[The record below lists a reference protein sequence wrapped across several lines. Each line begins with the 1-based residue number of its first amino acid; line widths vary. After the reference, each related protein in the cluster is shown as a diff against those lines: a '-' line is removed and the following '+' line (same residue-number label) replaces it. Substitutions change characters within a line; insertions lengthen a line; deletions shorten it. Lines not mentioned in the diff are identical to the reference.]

1 MPRYSQ
7 MTPTFTPVSF
17 EQYLKPLEAYV
28 DTYNTLSAD
37 VDNTRGIIDTIPQFL
52 DTNNEG
58 DRELINVYNNFQ
70 GDIDKVGTAIANGN
84 LKDMMNLARGLKTRY
99 NRELAPIA
107 TAYQQKQAA
116 IKAFDERK
124 AKDSSWIGADPRS
137 RSVKDY
143 LNGANPSDFGVSGDA
158 LYKDAMTDAA
168 AKSSRNV
175 SVSDWNLSDDLQK
188 QYFLRAVETGFRG
201 DAVDDAIKAI
211 TSGSNVTRE
220 EAKDVFDYIKNAM
233 GRIGSSYNTQN
244 LSDNDRAT
252 ANSRILNGI
261 MAGLG
266 YKYTD
271 DHLKNEKDE
280 QYWLN
285 VEGKRLQ
292 NQILE
297 RQRDALD
304 NTGDSTNDGEGVGY
318 VEHYSVSGDVSK
330 EDEYKE
336 LLAGLKAG
344 NIKLDDETGETI
356 LSEKYYEDLAQAK
369 KRGES
374 VPGYYNP
381 DYYRKATYA
390 DRLYN
395 QGKELGLISPEV
407 SKEEYLKSVTPKSLQ
422 DAITK
427 LEDVI
432 SDNSKRYRQ
441 YYINASTTENMTR
454 VINQANSRFKD
465 NKNRPTN
472 SSLIRKVEK
481 NGTTSPV
488 LEIPKEVTIT
498 LPLPS
503 NGTDLIVDE
512 LGGDNNSFRVNPHL
526 YNDRPITVNT
536 DNGARVVT
544 LNDLIN
550 LYHIYINNGDND
562 SAAFARNA
570 ALNIIKG
577 TSQGMLRQQSKTIPE
592 KDLILAKNNAR

>member
-52 DTNNEG
+52 DANNEG

-116 IKAFDERK
+116 IKAFDEKK

-168 AKSSRNV
+168 AQSSRNV

-188 QYFLRAVETGFRG
+188 QYFLRAIETGFRG
-201 DAVDDAIKAI
+201 DAVDDAIQAI

-244 LSDNDRAT
+244 LSGSDRAT
-252 ANSRILNGI
+252 ANLRILNGI

-292 NQILE
+292 NQIARKQL
-297 RQRDALD
+297 DALNNTEEEVEEYYGITPHFIINGD
-304 NTGDSTNDGEGVGY
+304 VSREGVLRNTLADIKAGKVKLEDKTGDKVWSEYQEDPMTGRKLPVGKSDETY
-318 VEHYSVSGDVSK
+318 LDRIYELSKGLGLTDSSVSK
-330 EDEYKE
+330 EDF
-336 LLAGLKAG
+336 A
-344 NIKLDDETGETI
+344 
-356 LSEKYYEDLAQAK
+356 
-369 KRGES
+369 
-374 VPGYYNP
+374 
-381 DYYRKATYA
+381 
-390 DRLYN
+390 
-395 QGKELGLISPEV
+395 
-407 SKEEYLKSVTPKSLQ
+407 KSVTSQNVDDIIKTLEDTIQSNSQMYGQYWANQATSEMATRYVNSANSSFVDAKDPTKAKQGSLITKVGRNGKKEGVTTLPSQ
-422 DAITK
+422 GTFNVPLPSQGTDLLFISTDDKNGGEYHVHPSVYNGATIIYTDENNRTSAITVEQAIK
-427 LEDVI
+427 AYHKALNDKDGMRASILARNILQVV
-432 SDNSKRYRQ
+432 N
-441 YYINASTTENMTR
+441 STTE
-454 VINQANSRFKD
+454 
-465 NKNRPTN
+465 
-472 SSLIRKVEK
+472 
-481 NGTTSPV
+481 
-488 LEIPKEVTIT
+488 
-498 LPLPS
+498 
-503 NGTDLIVDE
+503 
-512 LGGDNNSFRVNPHL
+512 
-526 YNDRPITVNT
+526 
-536 DNGARVVT
+536 GAR
-544 LNDLIN
+544 
-550 LYHIYINNGDND
+550 
-562 SAAFARNA
+562 
-570 ALNIIKG
+570 KQ
-577 TSQGMLRQQSKTIPE
+577 QGKTIPQKE
-592 KDLILAKNNAR
+592 EV